1 VKYLADLA
9 NKSLGRDGDKS
20 RYPSGNPAPR
30 PPTVYETHDIDGPR
44 GPPNNHGVIARVLS
58 AALIGV
64 EAALVRVEVD
74 VTAGLPAFTTVG
86 LPDSAVRES
95 RERVRTAIRNAGFAF
110 PSDRVTVNLAP
121 ADIRKEGASFDLP
134 IALGILA
141 ATGAVKNGV
150 IGPYAVVG
158 ELALDGQIQPVRG
171 ALAVGLACRR
181 HGIGTLVV
189 PVENAAEA
197 LAVDGLHVL
206 AAPTLRDAVGLLN
219 GDRAPVLVALAPP
232 VRGARA
238 DDLDL
243 ADVRGQAHAKRALE
257 IAAAGAHN
265 VLLVGPPGGGKTM
278 LARRLSVILPL
289 LSSDEALEVSA
300 IWSVAGLLPR
310 HGELMARRPFRAPHH
325 TISVSGLIGGGS
337 PPHPGEVTLA
347 HLGVLFL
354 DELPEFQQHVL
365 ESLRQPLED
374 GRVTIA
380 RASGVGDFP
389 ARFQLVA
396 AANPCR
402 RGCPS
407 LEHCLCTAAERHR
420 YLGRI
425 SRPLLDRIDLHVE
438 LPALG
443 PADLQSAAIGES
455 SAVVRARVAEA
466 RERQRE
472 RFRASSTRVNAAM
485 TPRQVRRHCQPPPE
499 AERLLAAAMS
509 RLGLSARGHDRVLKV
524 ALTIAD
530 LAGSEA
536 IRPEHCAEAIQY
548 RGLDRQWRA

>member
-1 VKYLADLA
+1 VL
-9 NKSLGRDGDKS
+9 
-20 RYPSGNPAPR
+20 
-30 PPTVYETHDIDGPR
+30 
-44 GPPNNHGVIARVLS
+44 ARVLS
-58 AALIGV
+58 AALVGV
-64 EAALVRVEVD
+64 EATLVRVEVD

-110 PSDRVTVNLAP
+110 PPDRITVNLAP
-121 ADIRKEGASFDLP
+121 ADLRKEGASFDLP
-134 IALGILA
+134 IALGILT
-141 ATGAVKNGV
+141 ATGSVKNGC
-150 IGPYAVVG
+150 IGPVAVIG

-171 ALAVGLACRR
+171 TLAVGLACRR
-181 HGIGTLVV
+181 GGIGTLVV
-189 PVENAAEA
+189 PVDNAVEA
-197 LAVDGLHVL
+197 RAVEGLRVL
-206 AAPTLRDAVGLLN
+206 AAPHLREAVGLLN
-219 GDRAPVLVALAPP
+219 GEGDGAADLPARLPAPAP
-232 VRGARA
+232 

-243 ADVRGQAHAKRALE
+243 ADVRGQAYAKRALE

-278 LARRLSVILPL
+278 LARRLAAILPPL
-289 LSSDEALEVSA
+289 TSDEVLEVST
-300 IWSVAGLLPR
+300 IWSVTGLLPR
-310 HGELMARRPFRAPHH
+310 HGELMTRRPFRAPHH

-337 PPHPGEVTLA
+337 PPRPGEVTLA

-365 ESLRQPLED
+365 ESLRQPIED

-380 RASGVGDFP
+380 RARGVTDFP

-407 LEHCLCTAAERHR
+407 LDRCVCTPAERNR

-438 LPALG
+438 LPALAAVDFQG
-443 PADLQSAAIGES
+443 GLPGEASAIVRDR
-455 SAVVRARVAEA
+455 VVRARQ
-466 RERQRE
+466 RQRE
-472 RFRASSTRVNAAM
+472 RFRGTPVRANAEM
-485 TPRQVRRHCQPPPE
+485 TPRQVRRFCPAPPE

-530 LAGSEA
+530 LAGTEA
-536 IRPEHCAEAIQY
+536 LAPDHCAEAIQY
-548 RGLDRQWRA
+548 RGLDRTWRA